1 MTARFNTRA
10 YVASS
15 AIGFGFLLLI
25 ALLEIGLSFWAVSQG
40 QQASVDPAVIQ
51 SMAILSSGMS
61 VLACVCGSL
70 LSVACGAVYGLWIAR
85 TQQAGPDEGAIGGAA
100 SAATAQTLGGL
111 IQAALSLTILPL
123 ALQRAGAQI
132 GQPYSPAIVGVS
144 LISSGVGSLISVCA
158 SALFGGV
165 LGALGGVVGGAIGRR
180 SN

>member
-25 ALLEIGLSFWAVSQG
+25 ALIEVGLSFWAFSQS
-40 QQASVDPAVIQ
+40 QQATVHPGVAE
-51 SMAILSSGMS
+51 SMALLSSGMS
-61 VLACVCGSL
+61 ALACVCGSL
-70 LSVACGAVYGLWIAR
+70 LSVAVGAIYGLWIAR
-85 TQQAGPDEGAIGGAA
+85 GQQAGPDEGAVGGAA
-100 SAATAQTLGGL
+100 SAATAQALGGL
-111 IQAALSLTILPL
+111 VQSALSLTILPL
-123 ALQRAGAQI
+123 ALQQTGAQL
-132 GQPYSPAIVGVS
+132 GQPFSPAIIGVS
-144 LISSGVGSLISVCA
+144 VISSGVGSLISVCA